1 MTSLSKNSSDDFNAM
16 INSIYMYTT
25 ILFPY
30 FMPHNFLIFNP
41 IKKLIKNSDSITTLY
56 ILTSLS

>member
-1 MTSLSKNSSDDFNAM
+1 MTSLSKDSSDDFNAM

-41 IKKLIKNSDSITTLY
+41 MKKTN
-56 ILTSLS
+56 